1 MAACCLL
8 PVGHAAEN
16 AAGGPLSLRE
26 AIGLALER
34 NPDLAS
40 FAFELRAR
48 DARIDVAKL
57 RPGLEAGLHLENFA
71 GTGRASGVPG
81 AELTLG
87 LSGIVELGGQRE
99 RRVDAARLARDAVLV
114 ERQVAQLDVL
124 AELARRFIHVAAD
137 QQHLVLTRLATQL
150 AGDTVDEVER
160 RVRAARTPEVELAR
174 ARIALARARV
184 EEEHAEHELLTSRR
198 KLAAMWGA
206 REAQFASVTADLF
219 ELPDEPD
226 FEALMR
232 RLGENPDFL
241 RFASETRQRE
251 AELRVAEARA
261 RAAVSW
267 NAGVRR
273 LQREGEWAAVAGVSV
288 PLFAAQRA
296 RGDIAEARAHRD
308 AVAAREHSQRV
319 RAEASLY
326 ELTQE
331 LSHAI
336 TETVLLRDEVMPQ
349 IEAALEATRYAW
361 ERGRYG
367 YLEWTDAQRERIAVQ
382 RALIEAA
389 ANAHEFQIEIERLTG
404 APLAV
409 PVSEELP

>member
-1 MAACCLL
+1 MAASCLL
-8 PVGHAAEN
+8 PVGNAAEN
-16 AAGGPLSLRE
+16 AAGAALSLRE
-26 AIGLALER
+26 AVELALQR

-40 FAFELRAR
+40 FAFGLRASE
-48 DARIDVAKL
+48 ARIEVAAL
-57 RPGLEAGLHLENFA
+57 RPAIEAGAQIENFA
-71 GTGRASGVPG
+71 GTGRASGLSG

-87 LSGIVELGGQRE
+87 LSGIIDLGGQRE
-99 RRVDAARLARDAVLV
+99 RRVDAARLARDAVHV

-124 AELARRFIHVAAD
+124 AEVARRFIHVAAD
-137 QQHLVLTRLATQL
+137 QQHLVLTRFATQL
-150 AGDTVDEVER
+150 AGDTVNEVER

-174 ARIALARARV
+174 ARIALSRARV
-184 EEEHAEHELLTSRR
+184 EGEHAEHELLSSRR

-206 REAQFASVTADLF
+206 READFAGVTADLF
-219 ELPDEPD
+219 ELPAEPD
-226 FEALMR
+226 FEALVR
-232 RLGENPDFL
+232 RLSGNPDFL
-241 RFASETRQRE
+241 RFASEARQRA
-251 AELRVAEARA
+251 AELRVVEART

-273 LQREGEWAAVAGVSV
+273 LQRDGEWAAVAGVSV

-296 RGDIAEARAHRD
+296 SGSIAEARAHRD
-308 AVAAREHSQRV
+308 SVAAREKSQRV

-336 TETVLLRDEVMPQ
+336 TETALLRDEVMPQ
-349 IEAALEATRYAW
+349 IESALEATRHAW

-404 APLAV
+404 APLALAV
-409 PVSEELP
+409 GEEFP